1 MIDKHE
7 KEVECFQHA
16 VHAALKN
23 RGETKRIMKYLDGE
37 TVSRKEEER
46 PDIVKL
52 CKSSSRGQKDTIVGI
67 EHFRVD
73 HLSLKKK
80 DKKVASTGIVA
91 EKKFHDIFNTW
102 HDEVVETDNVPDEA
116 VIKVIQGLAEQMERI
131 EKASYHTYIE
141 AFKYSLNQH
150 IKNIDIYRENLLK
163 IAKDK
168 YNIQVAL
175 FIEVHMEFNNLYLND
190 TDGKS
195 RLSIG
200 QFPIFGEI
208 VRMLEEKIDKKKI
221 DYIVF
226 CLGDTLYSGKI
237 KVIAVKTG
245 NITKNLV
252 NQGVQIYEYAGED
265 MLLFDFQSTY
275 KDIKVV
281 PQYTFKE
288 DQVDVIFRHST
299 AILDEKQRL
308 QLLLFSFKQ
317 AWELKKNGHSYATTV
332 GVQMLMECFGDY
344 VIGWKRSVLN
354 EEESWL
360 AEPIFSPLAFVG
372 WETRMDEFE
381 KRWFPRKKV

>member
-1 MIDKHE
+1 MVDKHE
-7 KEVECFQHA
+7 KEVECFQRA
-16 VHAALKN
+16 VYVALKN

-37 TVSRKEEER
+37 NISRKEEER

-52 CKSSSRGQKDTIVGI
+52 CRSTLRGQKDTIVGI

-102 HDEVVETDNVPDEA
+102 HDKVIETDNVPDGA
-116 VIKVIQGLAEQMERI
+116 VIEVIQGIAEQMERI

-150 IKNIDIYRENLLK
+150 IKNIDIYRENLLN

-168 YNIQVAL
+168 YNIQLAL

-190 TDGKS
+190 KNGES
-195 RLSIG
+195 RISIG
-200 QFPIFGEI
+200 QFPMFGKI
-208 VRMLEEKIDKKKI
+208 VRMLEERINKKKI
-221 DYIVF
+221 DYIIF

-275 KDIKVV
+275 RDIKVE

-288 DQVDVIFRHST
+288 DQVDVIFRYST
-299 AILDEKQRL
+299 AMLDEKQRL
-308 QLLLFSFKQ
+308 QLLFF
-317 AWELKKNGHSYATTV
+317 Y
-332 GVQMLMECFGDY
+332 
-344 VIGWKRSVLN
+344 LN
-354 EEESWL
+354 KL
-360 AEPIFSPLAFVG
+360 G
-372 WETRMDEFE
+372 N
-381 KRWFPRKKV
+381 

>member
-1 MIDKHE
+1 MTDKHE
-7 KEVECFQHA
+7 KELECFQRA
-16 VHAALKN
+16 VRVALKT

-37 TVSRKEEER
+37 NVSRKEEER

-52 CKSSSRGQKDTIVGI
+52 CRASSRGQKDTLVGI

-91 EKKFHDIFNTW
+91 EKKFRDIFNTW

-116 VIKVIQGLAEQMERI
+116 IIEVFQGIAEQMERI

-150 IKNIDIYRENLLK
+150 IENIDIYRENLSK

-168 YNIQVAL
+168 YNIQLVL
-175 FIEVHMEFNNLYLND
+175 LVEVHMEFNNLYLND
-190 TDGKS
+190 NDGKS
-195 RLSIG
+195 KMSVG
-200 QFPIFGEI
+200 QFPMFRE
-208 VRMLEEKIDKKKI
+208 VVSVLEEKIDKKKI

-237 KVIAVKTG
+237 KVIAVKAG

-265 MLLFDFQSTY
+265 MLLFDFQST
-275 KDIKVV
+275 DRDVTVI
-281 PQYTFKE
+281 PQCTFQE
-288 DQVDVIFRHST
+288 DQVDVVFRHSEKS
-299 AILDEKQRL
+299 LDEKQRL

-317 AWELKKNGHSYATTV
+317 AWELKKNGHSYATTI
-332 GVQMLMECFGDY
+332 GVQMLMECFGDF
-344 VIGWKRSVLN
+344 VIGWK
-354 EEESWL
+354 
-360 AEPIFSPLAFVG
+360 
-372 WETRMDEFE
+372 TRIDEFE

>member
-1 MIDKHE
+1 MVDKHE
-7 KEVECFQHA
+7 KEVECFQRA
-16 VHAALKN
+16 VYAALKN

-37 TVSRKEEER
+37 NVSRKEEER

-52 CKSSSRGQKDTIVGI
+52 CRSISCGQKDTIVGI

-102 HDEVVETDNVPDEA
+102 HDKVIETDNVPDGA
-116 VIKVIQGLAEQMERI
+116 VIEVIQGIAEQMERI

-150 IKNIDIYRENLLK
+150 IKNIDIYRENLLN

-168 YNIQVAL
+168 YNIQLAL

-190 TDGKS
+190 KNGES
-195 RLSIG
+195 RISIG
-200 QFPIFGEI
+200 QFPMFGKI
-208 VRMLEEKIDKKKI
+208 VRMLEERINKKKI
-221 DYIVF
+221 DYIIF

-275 KDIKVV
+275 RDIKVE

-288 DQVDVIFRHST
+288 DQVDVIFRYST
-299 AILDEKQRL
+299 AMLDEKQRL
-308 QLLLFSFKQ
+308 QLLFFLFKQ

-344 VIGWKRSVLN
+344 VIGWNQSALS